1 MFQQAVVTSTR
12 LNRGYRRTVPILN
25 TRSPGEPYLVER
37 NPGYFEYQLPV
48 SLKAVISWKG
58 RLPLLRNER
67 DEWELPGGKLDL
79 GEEPAACLAREI
91 REELAWDATVG
102 EPFHS
107 WVYRVFPDRHVFV
120 LTFLA
125 TYDGVAAPA
134 YSHEHKELVLVTPD
148 EAHALNMP
156 DAYKSAIRQ
165 AVVRGHFR

>member
-1 MFQQAVVTSTR
+1 MPT
-12 LNRGYRRTVPILN
+12 LN

-79 GEEPAACLAREI
+79 GEQPAECLAREI
-91 REELAWDATVG
+91 REELGWDATVG

-120 LTFLA
+120 VTFLA
-125 TYDGVAAPA
+125 TYDGDAVPA
-134 YSHEHKELVLVTPD
+134 CSHEHKELILFTPG
-148 EAHALNMP
+148 EATAQNMP
-156 DAYKSAIRQ
+156 EEYRTAIRL
-165 AVVRGHFR
+165 AVEQGHFRDV

>member
-1 MFQQAVVTSTR
+1 M
-12 LNRGYRRTVPILN
+12 PN
-25 TRSPGEPYLVER
+25 TRSLGEPYLVER
-37 NPGYFEYQLPV
+37 SPGYFEYQLPV

-79 GEEPAACLAREI
+79 GEEPAECLAREI
-91 REELAWDATVG
+91 QEELAWDAAIG

-107 WVYRVFPDRHVFV
+107 WVYQIFPDRHVFV

-125 TYDGVAAPA
+125 TYDGAAAPV

-148 EAHALNMP
+148 EAAALNMP
-156 DAYKSAIRQ
+156 DDYRSAIRQ
-165 AVVRGHFR
+165 AVARGHFR